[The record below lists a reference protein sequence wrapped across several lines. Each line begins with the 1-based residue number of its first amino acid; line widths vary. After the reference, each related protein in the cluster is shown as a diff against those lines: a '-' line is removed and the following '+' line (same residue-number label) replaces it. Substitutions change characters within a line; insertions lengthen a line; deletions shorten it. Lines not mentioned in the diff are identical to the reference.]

1 MCEWGTVSVPFLTF
15 PYLSL
20 PEPDVTGAPRPRFPP
35 IRFSAFTAPT
45 CGPRRIEVPTRNR
58 KPLRGI
64 GIKVYQS
71 HLLELE
77 ELAANLPRVHRVI
90 EIAHVHRHIAGADE
104 GLSLAHQIHEGIVD
118 DACLPLGYAHPQCP
132 RKNAILAEIGGIR
145 QRDAPPQL
153 R

>member
-1 MCEWGTVSVPFLTF
+1 MCEWGTVSAPYLSF
-15 PYLSL
+15 PYLSS
-20 PEPDVTGAPRPRFPP
+20 PEPDITDRPQPRFLP
-35 IRFSAFTAPT
+35 IGLSAFTAPT

-71 HLLELE
+71 HLLKLE
-77 ELAANLPRVHRVI
+77 ELTANLPRVHRVI
-90 EIAHVHRHIAGADE
+90 EIAHVGRHIAGADE
-104 GLSLAHQIHEGIVD
+104 GFPLAHQIHEGIVD

-132 RKNAILAEIGGIR
+132 RKNAILAEIGRAR
-145 QRDAPPQL
+145 QREAPPQL